1 MGPRFVADPCIGHR
15 FFVAGAGFFAAA
27 WEEMPV
33 RIERNLD
40 AGVAHL
46 VANVGGGFALGNQ
59 LAGEEVSQVMK
70 ASACHTGLSAMGFQ
84 TSASN

>member
-1 MGPRFVADPCIGHR
+1 MSVG
-15 FFVAGAGFFAAA
+15 
-27 WEEMPV
+27 
-33 RIERNLD
+33 IEGNLE

-70 ASACHTGLSAMGFQ
+70 ASACHTGLFSDGLPNLCVELIRVYEAVAIAGEDESAVWFADLQIG
-84 TSASN
+84 